1 MNKHQELERA
11 DAELK
16 ELGTRIESIKF
27 HLRSLENSLALLRSL
42 HVQFSQNLAT
52 LREQG
57 IVALASEYKKIREDL
72 AIVNSKLRVMAID
85 HSNHEVALERTEKI
99 LVESR
104 EKYVILLRNQD
115 GRVIKG
121 NFGGKE

>member
-1 MNKHQELERA
+1 MNKQQELERA

-16 ELGTRIESIKF
+16 ELGTRIEGIKF
-27 HLRSLENSLALLRSL
+27 HLRSLDNSMSLLRSL
-42 HVQFSQNLAT
+42 HIQFSQNLST
-52 LREQG
+52 LRERG
-57 IVALASEYKKIREDL
+57 IVALASEYKKIRDDL
-72 AIVNSKLRVMAID
+72 AIVNNKLYVMSID
-85 HSNHEVALERTEKI
+85 FRNHEVALERTEKI

-104 EKYVILLRNQD
+104 EKYVTLLRNQD